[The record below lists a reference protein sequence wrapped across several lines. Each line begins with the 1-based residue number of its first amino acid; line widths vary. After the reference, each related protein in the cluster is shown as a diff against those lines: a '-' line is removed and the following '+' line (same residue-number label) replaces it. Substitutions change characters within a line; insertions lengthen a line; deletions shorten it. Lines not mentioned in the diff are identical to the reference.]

1 MIPTDPGLYCF
12 FFHNYTPGIYAEA
25 VYSFWFHLSVRS
37 FVCSFVRMFV
47 STSVALVEFML
58 KFLVKVSLEVYIS
71 ATSGQKAFIFEP

>member
-1 MIPTDPGLYCF
+1 MPPAFMPRRYIVF
-12 FFHNYTPGIYAEA
+12 
-25 VYSFWFHLSVRS
+25 VFHLSFRS

>member
-1 MIPTDPGLYCF
+1 MPRRYIVF
-12 FFHNYTPGIYAEA
+12 
-25 VYSFWFHLSVRS
+25 VFHLSVRS
-37 FVCSFVRMFV
+37 SVCSFVRMFV